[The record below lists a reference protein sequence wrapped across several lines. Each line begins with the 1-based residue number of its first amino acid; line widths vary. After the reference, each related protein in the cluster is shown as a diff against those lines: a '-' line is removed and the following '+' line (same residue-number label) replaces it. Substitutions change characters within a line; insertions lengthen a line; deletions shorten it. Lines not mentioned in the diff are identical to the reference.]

1 MSYFNQRDFTFKD
14 FDNFTE
20 QIEAI
25 TDYNEISIL
34 QIEQGIE
41 QLQQENSILKQQ
53 NILLQDLCHK
63 LSALV
68 DLPNE

>member
-1 MSYFNQRDFTFKD
+1 MTNFLKD
-14 FDNFTE
+14 FDNITE
-20 QIEAI
+20 LIEAL

-34 QIEQGIE
+34 QIEQGVE
-41 QLQQENSILKQQ
+41 QLQQENSSLRQQ
-53 NILLQDLCHK
+53 NLLLQDLCHK